1 MIKMLYNFFI
11 KISEVFLFIINMVI
25 KIFFYLYY
33 LIFKFSSKYN
43 GKDKKEKYANTKED
57 SKEFNKSINFNKNN
71 YLEKETEKINNNLFK
86 DVKYYLN
93 KNFKR
98 NSYNHINYKNA
109 DLKNEEILEKITYRF
124 GSNPSKIISNKL
136 NINKY
141 NFKKIL
147 IFMILVFIMLN
158 FILSLDLAL
167 IIILIIIMLIYFIIK
182 FPEFQR
188 KNLYSSISKDLPF
201 ALRHM
206 ACELKS
212 GKGLNNTLI
221 SIVKSDYGILSFEY
235 NRVISEVEYGQTL
248 DSALN
253 DMSNRIDSQGLRRA
267 NQQIIS
273 AQKLGSNLSDSLFI
287 IAEDIAFDMRIKL
300 KNYSQKLNG
309 YIMIYTFMV
318 ILAPVVLL
326 IMTIAAS
333 TVVGVIMPPIALYI
347 IYGIFFPMIIIF
359 MMLLIKKLEPKV

>member
-1 MIKMLYNFFI
+1 MLDNFFI

-43 GKDKKEKYANTKED
+43 GKEKKEKYANTKED

-267 NQQIIS
+267 NQ
-273 AQKLGSNLSDSLFI
+273 